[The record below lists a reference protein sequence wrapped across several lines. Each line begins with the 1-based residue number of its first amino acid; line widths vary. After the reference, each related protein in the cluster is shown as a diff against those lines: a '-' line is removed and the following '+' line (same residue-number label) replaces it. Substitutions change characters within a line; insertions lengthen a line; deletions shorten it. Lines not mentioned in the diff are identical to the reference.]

1 MAMLGLILVL
11 FFLAILS
18 PFIFP
23 NKNVS
28 DHEKDHV

>member
-18 PFIFP
+18 PTVFP
-23 NKNVS
+23 NSKVS
-28 DHEKDHV
+28 KHNKDQV